1 MHLENTVEDIIK
13 NNHHS
18 GTKLKVSDV
27 VDILESQTS
36 PYDEE
41 ERLNK
46 IRRVQQIL
54 KIMAEDKNSVVVRS
68 ECIDDDRYIDS
79 KYNEYC
85 YYCEEGYKESTLI
98 KDPVIAL
105 MITILGRV
113 SQKILPLSYINYFE
127 FAEEEVDSNV
137 LNIKLKKWS
146 EKFHIERMPWDKK
159 EPISTPDDEDARYK
173 IYDSLLR
180 EKCFTAD
187 YLGSAHDFTLA
198 GKWQPKKN
206 ALIGHRYY
214 PFGLILREHMVYL
227 VAKSINA
234 EYNIE
239 SPDKHFALHQF
250 TNVEQTN
257 VNAGNGERIFRN
269 YIVNHIIDEPINP
282 LRDDDNNIIG
292 INKIQLELYV
302 SEAVAEYLEEN
313 TPYGLEVEKT
323 NWYSEKYPE
332 RHRDGW
338 KCFSANNVPDT
349 EQLRRWIL
357 SLQPYVEVLEPEEL
371 REDLKTIAKKSN
383 TMYEDKLTWNEEN
396 NP

>member
-1 MHLENTVEDIIK
+1 MSVKNTVEEIIK
-13 NNHHS
+13 KSHYS
-18 GTKLKVSDV
+18 GVKLKVNN
-27 VDILESQTS
+27 ILGEFESKSSTRPWS
-36 PYDEE
+36 KKKWDS
-41 ERLNK
+41 K
-46 IRRVQQIL
+46 KRRIQQIL
-54 KIMAEDKNSVVVRS
+54 KVLVSDKNSPVVTS
-68 ECIDDDRYIDS
+68 KCDDDNS
-79 KYNEYC
+79 NWNELC
-85 YYCEEGYKESTLI
+85 YYCEEDWNENTLI

-113 SQKILPLSYINYFE
+113 SRKVLPNAYNKYFD

-137 LNIKLKKWS
+137 LNNEYKKWS
-146 EKFHIERMPWDKK
+146 KKFHVERLPQDKK
-159 EPISTPDDEDARYK
+159 EPVSMPDDEDARYK

-206 ALIGHRYY
+206 ALIGYRYY

-257 VNAGNGERIFRN
+257 ITAGNGEKIFHN
-269 YIVNHIIDEPINP
+269 YIHNHIIDEPINP
-282 LRDDDNNIIG
+282 LRDDDDNIIS

-302 SEAVAEYLEEN
+302 SEAVAEYLKEN
-313 TPYGLEVEKT
+313 TPYELEVEKT

-332 RHRDGW
+332 KLRDGW
-338 KCFSANNVPDT
+338 SCFVAKDVPDT

-357 SLQPYVEVLEPEEL
+357 SLQPHVEVLEPEEL
-371 REDLKTIAKKSN
+371 RESLKNIAEKSY
-383 TMYEDKLTWNEEN
+383 TMYEDILTWNEEN
-396 NP
+396 NQ

>member
-1 MHLENTVEDIIK
+1 
-13 NNHHS
+13 
-18 GTKLKVSDV
+18 
-27 VDILESQTS
+27 
-36 PYDEE
+36 
-41 ERLNK
+41 
-46 IRRVQQIL
+46 
-54 KIMAEDKNSVVVRS
+54 
-68 ECIDDDRYIDS
+68 
-79 KYNEYC
+79 
-85 YYCEEGYKESTLI
+85 
-98 KDPVIAL
+98 
-105 MITILGRV
+105 
-113 SQKILPLSYINYFE
+113 
-127 FAEEEVDSNV
+127 
-137 LNIKLKKWS
+137 
-146 EKFHIERMPWDKK
+146 
-159 EPISTPDDEDARYK
+159 
-173 IYDSLLR
+173 
-180 EKCFTAD
+180 
-187 YLGSAHDFTLA
+187 
-198 GKWQPKKN
+198 
-206 ALIGHRYY
+206 
-214 PFGLILREHMVYL
+214 VYL

>member
-1 MHLENTVEDIIK
+1 MNLKNTVEDIIK
-13 NNHHS
+13 KSRHS
-18 GTKLKVSDV
+18 GAKLKVN
-27 VDILESQTS
+27 DILEKFESKSSTRPWSEQKRGS
-36 PYDEE
+36 
-41 ERLNK
+41 K
-46 IRRVQQIL
+46 RRRIQQIL
-54 KIMAEDKNSVVVRS
+54 KVLVDDNDGHVASSK
-68 ECIDDDRYIDS
+68 CDDDDS
-79 KYNEYC
+79 NWNELC
-85 YYCEEGYKESTLI
+85 YYCKEGYNESISIT
-98 KDPVIAL
+98 DPVIAL

-113 SQKILPLSYINYFE
+113 SRKFLPNSYDEYFD
-127 FAEEEVDSNV
+127 FSEEEVGLNV
-137 LNIKLKKWS
+137 LNNEFKKWS
-146 EKFHIERMPWDKK
+146 EKFHIERLPWDKK
-159 EPISTPDDEDARYK
+159 DPISTPDDEDARYK

-257 VNAGNGERIFRN
+257 INAGDGKRIFHD
-269 YIVNHIIDEPINP
+269 YIHNHIIDEPINP
-282 LRDDDNNIIG
+282 LRDDDDNIIS

-313 TPYGLEVEKT
+313 TPYELEVEKT

-332 RHRDGW
+332 KHRDGW
-338 KCFSANNVPDT
+338 KCFVAKDVPDT

-357 SLQPYVEVLEPEEL
+357 SLQPHVEVLEPKDL
-371 REDLKTIAKKSN
+371 RKYFAGVAKKSN

>member
-1 MHLENTVEDIIK
+1 MNLKNTVEDIIK
-13 NNHHS
+13 KSRHS
-18 GTKLKVSDV
+18 GAKLKVN
-27 VDILESQTS
+27 DILEKFESKSSTRPWSEQKRGS
-36 PYDEE
+36 
-41 ERLNK
+41 K
-46 IRRVQQIL
+46 KRRIQQIL
-54 KIMAEDKNSVVVRS
+54 KVLVDDNDSPVASSK
-68 ECIDDDRYIDS
+68 CDDDDS
-79 KYNEYC
+79 NWNELC
-85 YYCEEGYKESTLI
+85 YYCKEGYNESISIT
-98 KDPVIAL
+98 DPVIAL

-113 SQKILPLSYINYFE
+113 SRKILPNSYDEYFD
-127 FAEEEVDSNV
+127 FSEEEVGLNV
-137 LNIKLKKWS
+137 LNNKFKKWS
-146 EKFHIERMPWDKK
+146 EKFHIERLPWDKK
-159 EPISTPDDEDARYK
+159 DPISTLDDDEDARYK

-180 EKCFTAD
+180 GRCFTAD

-234 EYNIE
+234 EHNIE

-313 TPYGLEVEKT
+313 TPYELEVEKT
-323 NWYSEKYPE
+323 NWYSKKYPE
-332 RHRDGW
+332 RLRDGW
-338 KCFSANNVPDT
+338 KRFSADNVPNT

-357 SLQPYVEVLEPEEL
+357 SLQPYVEVLEPEDL
-371 REDLKTIAKKSN
+371 REHFAEVAKKSN
-383 TMYEDKLTWNEEN
+383 TMYEDKLTWNKEN